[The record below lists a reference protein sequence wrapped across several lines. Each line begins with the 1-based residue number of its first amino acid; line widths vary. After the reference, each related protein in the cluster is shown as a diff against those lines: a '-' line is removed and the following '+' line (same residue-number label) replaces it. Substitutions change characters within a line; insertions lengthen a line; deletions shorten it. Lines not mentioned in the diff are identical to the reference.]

1 MKTSIACCGLL
12 AAVRCLI
19 FVSSSH
25 AYEFIIKPVALHAKV
40 GDKIPFSVLSAH
52 VFMSGEE
59 LLQAKS
65 VNVSLLEGNPRIL
78 RSMSYEA

>member
-1 MKTSIACCGLL
+1 MLRLTRGRTLFDL
-12 AAVRCLI
+12 R
-19 FVSSSH
+19 FGHRTPTSSSSN
-25 AYEFIIKPVALHAKV
+25 PVALHAKV

-59 LLQAKS
+59 LLPAKS